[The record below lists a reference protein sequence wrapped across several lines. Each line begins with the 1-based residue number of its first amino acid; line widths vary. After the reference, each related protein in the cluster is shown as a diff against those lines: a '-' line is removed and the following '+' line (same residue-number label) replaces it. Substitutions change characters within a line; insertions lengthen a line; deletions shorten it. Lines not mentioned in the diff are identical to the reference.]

1 MARSI
6 LAIVAGFLTIGLLA
20 VGADFAL
27 IKSFPAYF
35 DAKGGTTHPGMLAAS
50 LVYVAIF
57 ATFGCWLTARLAP
70 SQPMKHALVLG
81 GLGLVFNIMG
91 SMARWE
97 TAPVLW
103 YHAIGVGST
112 MIWAWLGG
120 LIRERQIENA
130 APARPSTVAT
140 A

>member
-6 LAIVAGFLTIGLLA
+6 LAIVAGFLVIGALA
-20 VGADFAL
+20 VGTDLAVM
-27 IKSFPAYF
+27 KMFPAYF
-35 DAKGGTTHPGMLAAS
+35 DANGATTHPAFLAAA
-50 LVYVAIF
+50 LVYVAVY
-57 ATFGCWLTARLAP
+57 ATFGCWLAARLAP

-81 GLGLVFNIMG
+81 ALGLAFNIMG
-91 SMARWE
+91 SIARWE

-103 YHAIGVGST
+103 YHAIGLTTT

-130 APARPSTVAT
+130 PAPARTVAT